1 MDSNSYYWDK
11 VLQVILVV
19 ISWPGISA
27 WGTVGDGG
35 SKETQL
41 RPLSPK
47 LDSISMF
54 DPLVNNQS
62 SASATQTGV
71 ELKKTCMGNL
81 SSLTKD

>member
-54 DPLVNNQS
+54 DPLVNNQRLY
-62 SASATQTGV
+62 V
-71 ELKKTCMGNL
+71 
-81 SSLTKD
+81 